1 MLSIWQTDPAMATL
15 SALFYYPVKSMRGIA
30 CPKARLSATGL
41 EWDRLWMV
49 IDGNGTFL
57 SQRTHPKL
65 ARIVPEVRGDTLVLS
80 APGVPELIVPFTV
93 TSDSIPVRVWKDSC
107 SAVEQGGAAAE
118 WVSEVLGT
126 AVRLVR
132 VAPDMARAANSQF
145 AGAAPAPI
153 NFCDGYP
160 VLVCNASSLEDLNRR
175 LPAAIPME
183 RFRPNLV
190 LEGLPAWAE
199 DEIDAITVGG
209 VTLRLVKPC
218 IRCAIPSLDHLS
230 GDPSTDPLPMLKTFR
245 WSKALHGITFGEN
258 AVIVSGV
265 GEELRRGM
273 ACRVSFEATAAPVA

>member
-1 MLSIWQTDPAMATL
+1 MATL

-30 CPKARLSATGL
+30 CPRARLSVTGL
-41 EWDRLWMV
+41 QWDRQWMV
-49 IDGNGTFL
+49 IDANGTFL

-65 ARIVPEVRGDTLVLS
+65 ARVVPELRGDTLVLS
-80 APGVPELIVPFTV
+80 APGMPELVVPFTV
-93 TSDSIPVRVWKDSC
+93 SSNPIPVRVWKDNC
-107 SAVEQGGAAAE
+107 SAVEQGSAADE
-118 WVSEVLGT
+118 WLSVVLGT

-132 VAPDMARAANSQF
+132 AAPDMARVANSQF
-145 AGAAPAPI
+145 AGDTPAPI
-153 NFCDGYP
+153 NFPDGYP

-199 DEIDAITVGG
+199 DDIDTITLGA

-218 IRCAIPSLDHLS
+218 TRCAIPSLDHLS
-230 GDPSTDPLPMLKTFR
+230 GDPSTDPLPVLRTFR
-245 WSKALHGITFGEN
+245 WSKTLLGITFGEN
-258 AVIVSGV
+258 AVIASGV

-273 ACRVSFEATAAPVA
+273 ACRVSFAPAGSPAA